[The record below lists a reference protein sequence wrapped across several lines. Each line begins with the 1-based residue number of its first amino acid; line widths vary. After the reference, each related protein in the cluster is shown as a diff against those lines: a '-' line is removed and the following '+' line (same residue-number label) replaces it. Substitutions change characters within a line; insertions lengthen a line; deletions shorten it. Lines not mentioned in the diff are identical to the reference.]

1 MLYPQGAPDPDTLD
15 VLAPDRLSTEI
26 LADETVADPPRDA
39 LSGRPPAPVE
49 PAVAPRQRVASLVEV
64 LVCSGFPTQLLI
76 TALLVAS
83 GLRPL
88 DAHGTLSLPFIAW
101 LSLIDTVLLVGLV
114 ILFLR
119 ARGERPAVV
128 LLGHRAARGEMLLGL
143 ALLPVAF
150 GLVAAAALI
159 IEWLAPSLRDP
170 DGNPLA
176 ALLRN
181 AANIAVFA
189 AIAVLAGGCREEIQ
203 RAFVLHRFEQHLGGA
218 ALGLGLF
225 SVAFGLGHVMQGWD
239 AAILTALLGAFWGL
253 VYLWRRSVLAPAVC
267 HAAFNLVEVLYHGLR
282 G

>member
-1 MLYPQGAPDPDTLD
+1 
-15 VLAPDRLSTEI
+15 
-26 LADETVADPPRDA
+26 
-39 LSGRPPAPVE
+39 
-49 PAVAPRQRVASLVEV
+49 
-64 LVCSGFPTQLLI
+64 
-76 TALLVAS
+76 
-83 GLRPL
+83 
-88 DAHGTLSLPFIAW
+88 
-101 LSLIDTVLLVGLV
+101 
-114 ILFLR
+114 
-119 ARGERPAVV
+119 V
-128 LLGHRAARGEMLLGL
+128 LLGPGAARREMLLGL

-150 GLVAAAALI
+150 GLVAAAALV

-267 HAAFNLVEVLYHGLR
+267 HAAFNLVEVLSHGLR